1 LASRLASHD
10 AKLILERHE
19 TMTIGAEDW
28 TRIAARETVAHG
40 RDRSV
45 DALRGFA
52 LFGVILVNVP
62 FFAFPI
68 YEGPAIEGMLDQWAF
83 GGLMALAVGKF
94 FLIFSFLFG
103 FGFATSITA
112 DQKNG
117 RASGPRFAR
126 RLTGLL
132 LFGMLHAIFLFIGDI
147 LMLYAMLGVL
157 LWLAR
162 GLRPRTLLVLS
173 AVAYLVAVGA
183 QAAALTATDFDGDG
197 VLARANAAYLGGFWD
212 AVRFRLSEDL
222 WIGQPFIL
230 VFNGPAALSMFL
242 AGLALAKTR
251 AFPGQP
257 GRRARPIRAWTLLA
271 IGLAASVASLAW
283 VGPDYAAPPTGAT
296 ISEFVAAMAR
306 SAAAPV
312 LSAGYG
318 LLVIGAADRTPN
330 ALWVRV
336 LAVAGQMTLTG
347 YLLHSLIL
355 AFVFGGWGLG
365 LFGKVGAAQCVVIGV
380 AVYAGLVALF
390 AVWKR
395 VFRYGPD
402 EWLLRSWIDL
412 KFKPFR
418 N

>member
-1 LASRLASHD
+1 VTIPAETSERLQAP
-10 AKLILERHE
+10 AP
-19 TMTIGAEDW
+19 TTP
-28 TRIAARETVAHG
+28 TRDVSI
-40 RDRSV
+40 

-68 YEGPAIEGMLDQWAF
+68 YAGPAIENLIDQWAF
-83 GGLMALAVGKF
+83 GGLMAVAVGKF

-103 FGFATSITA
+103 FGFATSIAA
-112 DQKNG
+112 DQKND
-117 RASGPRFAR
+117 RASGPRFTR
-126 RLTGLL
+126 RLIGLL
-132 LFGMLHAIFLFIGDI
+132 LFGMLHAVFLFIGDI

-162 GLRPRTLLVLS
+162 GLPPRTLLVLS
-173 AVAYLVAVGA
+173 GLAYLVAVGA
-183 QAAALTATDFDGDG
+183 QAAALTATDFESDGM
-197 VLARANAAYLGGFWD
+197 LARATSAYLGGFWD

-230 VFNGPAALSMFL
+230 IFNGPAALSMFL
-242 AGLALAKTR
+242 AGLALAKSGT
-251 AFPGQP
+251 FPGKP
-257 GRRARPIRAWTLLA
+257 GRRARPIWGWTLLA
-271 IGLAASVASLAW
+271 VGLIVSVASLAW
-283 VGPDYAAPPTGAT
+283 VGPGYEAPATGAT
-296 ISEFVAAMAR
+296 IGEFIAAMAR

-318 LLVIGAADRTPN
+318 LVLLSAADRSPES
-330 ALWVRV
+330 LWVRV

-347 YLLHSLIL
+347 YLLHSIIL

-365 LFGKVGAAQCVVIGV
+365 LFGQVGAAQCLVIGV
-380 AVYAGLVALF
+380 LVYAGLVALF
-390 AVWKR
+390 AAWR
-395 VFRYGPD
+395 RAFRYGPD

-418 N
+418 T